1 MMRSQNSK
9 VVGRLLTSARW
20 LMILILAMPSLVAW
34 SAPAAPTAAITV
46 TTTDDE
52 LDYYPG
58 NGFCSLREAITNAN
72 DDAASQAD
80 CPAGSGADTITLP
93 AGAYTLTGAAGENSN
108 VSGDLDI
115 KGILTINGAGSAT
128 TFIQAG
134 TDTTNGVDRVL
145 ELRFNAVVEINGV
158 TIRYGRTPD
167 GLDGASDYTCSGG
180 DGGGI
185 YSQGI
190 RLTLNDSAILYNRT
204 GDGGDGCTSTS
215 PLDGSG
221 GSGGGIYA
229 SGGELELNDT
239 RVTYNQ
245 TGAGGDGAPGNF
257 AGPGGWGGGIHLNQ
271 GSAVMRS
278 STISRN
284 RTGDGGRGSDATSG
298 DAGNGASGGNGGGIY
313 QFVGALTLVDSS
325 VVNNDT
331 GIGGD
336 GGNASAGDGGNG
348 GHGGD
353 GAGIYNYGNP
363 SASTTEVTSSSIT
376 RNDTGPGGSGGSG
389 TGSDGADGYRGDGGG
404 LLANNGAV
412 VTLRDSTIGE
422 NTGYSGAGLYY
433 TSGVI
438 AAVDNCTISGNI
450 VDEVGGGVYSGS
462 GVALALTNST
472 LSGNRAYQDGGG
484 IYNGGEVTLTHVTI
498 YDNTSDLDN
507 NGSGNGGGFITFGTF
522 TMANT
527 IVARNV
533 DKGDENP
540 DCRGDFTSDDYN
552 LLGIGDSPFCTFTE
566 QDHDLVG
573 TDAVPLEPYL
583 EIDLAD
589 NGGPT
594 LTHALKPTSPAVDW
608 IPAGVNGCMFGIRD
622 QRGVV
627 RIPPCDIGAYEI
639 DQAVYLYLPVVLRN

>member
-1 MMRSQNSK
+1 M
-9 VVGRLLTSARW
+9 V
-20 LMILILAMPSLVAW
+20 LMLVMPPLVAW
-34 SAPAAPTAAITV
+34 SAPAAPAAGITV

-58 NGFCSLREAITNAN
+58 NGSCSLREAITNAN
-72 DDAASQAD
+72 NDSASHAD

-93 AGAYTLTGAAGENSN
+93 AGTYTLTGAAGENSN
-108 VSGDLDI
+108 VSGDLDL
-115 KGILTINGAGSAT
+115 KGTLTINGAGSAT
-128 TFIQAG
+128 TIIQAG
-134 TDTTNGVDRVL
+134 TDATNGVDRVL
-145 ELRFNAVVEINGV
+145 ELRFNAIVEINGV

-167 GLDGASDYTCSGG
+167 GVDGASNYSCSGD

-185 YSQGI
+185 YSNLAT
-190 RLTLNDSAILYNRT
+190 LTLNDCAVLYNRT
-204 GDGGDGCTSTS
+204 GDGGDGCTSTN

-257 AGPGGWGGGIHLNQ
+257 ARPGGWGGGIHLNQ

-284 RTGDGGRGSDATSG
+284 LTGDGGRGSDATSG
-298 DAGNGASGGNGGGIY
+298 DAGNGASGGDGGGIY
-313 QFVGALTLVDSS
+313 QFVGALILVDSS

-331 GIGGD
+331 GVGGD

-363 SASTTEVTSSSIT
+363 SASTTDVASSSIT

-404 LLANNGAV
+404 LLANNGAL
-412 VTLRDSTIGE
+412 VTLRDSTIAE
-422 NTGYSGAGLYY
+422 NTGRSGAGLRY

-438 AAVDNCTISGNI
+438 ATVDNCTISDNI
-450 VDEVGGGVYSGS
+450 ADDPGGGIYNDA
-462 GVALALTNST
+462 GVTLANST
-472 LSGNRAYQDGGG
+472 LSGNRAYANGGG
-484 IYNGGEVTLTHVTI
+484 IYNGGEMTLTHVTI
-498 YDNTSDLDN
+498 TDNSADLDN
-507 NGSGNGGGFITFGTF
+507 NGSGNGGGFYTYGTF
-522 TMANT
+522 TMLNT
-527 IVARNV
+527 IVANNV

-540 DCRGDFTSDDYN
+540 DCRGAFTSQDYN
-552 LLGIGDSPFCTFTE
+552 LLGIGDSTNCTFTP
-566 QDHDLVG
+566 QAHDLWG
-573 TDAVPLEPYL
+573 TDAVPLQPYL
-583 EIDLAD
+583 EVELAD

-594 LTHALKPTSPAVDW
+594 LTHALKPSSPAVDQ
-608 IPAGVNGCMFGIRD
+608 IPAGVNGCVFGTRD

-627 RIPPCDIGAYEI
+627 RVPACDIGAYEI
-639 DQAVYLYLPVVLRN
+639 DRAEYVYLPVVLRN